1 MLTLSMF
8 QCMVKLE
15 HDVNL
20 RTLWR
25 SLEATSLVICAH
37 PPGQLGI
44 YLTYMNCVENELYQI
59 GSLSIKIKV
68 CEESINISM
77 LIFKNGRVKVSG
89 GLGKMECDKTL
100 TDIEFCLFFHETILF
115 PVMQSVFGFTDTN
128 HYVLQ
133 KKNINASMKMT
144 KTIGKELFLEFL
156 DRLSTRFN
164 HNSITLP
171 EIMQR
176 DGKRRG
182 RICAVKVK
190 NVTGKA
196 GSFAVDH
203 GGKVQF
209 FAYSSIDDLKSHTED
224 LLSIWS

>member
-1 MLTLSMF
+1 
-8 QCMVKLE
+8 
-15 HDVNL
+15 
-20 RTLWR
+20 
-25 SLEATSLVICAH
+25 
-37 PPGQLGI
+37 
-44 YLTYMNCVENELYQI
+44 MNCVENELYQI

>member
-1 MLTLSMF
+1 
-8 QCMVKLE
+8 
-15 HDVNL
+15 
-20 RTLWR
+20 
-25 SLEATSLVICAH
+25 VICAH
-37 PPGQLGI
+37 PPGQLGT
-44 YLTYMNCVENELYQI
+44 YLTYTNCVENELYQI
-59 GSLSIKIKV
+59 GSLSIKTKV
-68 CEESINISM
+68 CEGSINISM
-77 LIFKNGRVKVSG
+77 LIFKNGRIKVSG
-89 GLGKMECDKTL
+89 GLGKMECDSML
-100 TDIEFCLFFHETILF
+100 TDEEFTLFFNNIMIF
-115 PVMQSVFGFTDTN
+115 PVMNIVFEFTETDQ
-128 HYVLQ
+128 YILE

-144 KTIGKELFLEFL
+144 KPIGKELFLEFL

-209 FAYSSIDDLKSHTED
+209 FAYASIDDLKSHAAD
-224 LLSIWS
+224 LFSIWS